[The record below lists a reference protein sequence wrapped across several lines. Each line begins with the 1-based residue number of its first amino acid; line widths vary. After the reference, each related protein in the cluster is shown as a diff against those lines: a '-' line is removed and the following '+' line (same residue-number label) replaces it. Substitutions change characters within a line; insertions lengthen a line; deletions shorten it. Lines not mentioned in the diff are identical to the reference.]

1 MVTRNF
7 QLGRETHK
15 FIGKKIGQ
23 ENRGRQLFLLT
34 SLQEVGAITNKLI
47 QSSFIKYLFS
57 FA

>member
-23 ENRGRQLFLLT
+23 ENRNIGTTYFIDIT
-34 SLQEVGAITNKLI
+34 SGGWGDNQ
-47 QSSFIKYLFS
+47 
-57 FA
+57 